1 MRRYRSFR
9 FFLLALSILISLN
22 VAYLY
27 HAYYE
32 DIDLLVRK
40 HFSDA
45 DEENLLTFI
54 QKNPRVLYS
63 PGLSIQYQ
71 VTSLPEAL
79 FFQPYSPLLQDFE
92 ISVLRC

>member
-1 MRRYRSFR
+1 MRRYRGFSV
-9 FFLLALSILISLN
+9 FLLALSILISLN

-40 HFSDA
+40 HFSAA

-54 QKNPRVLYS
+54 QKNPRVFDS
-63 PGLSIQYQ
+63 AELSVHQPMIPF
-71 VTSLPEAL
+71 PEV
-79 FFQPYSPLLQDFE
+79 FFIMPYSPVLQDSKG
-92 ISVLRC
+92 SVLRC

>member
-1 MRRYRSFR
+1 MRRFR
-9 FFLLALSILISLN
+9 GLCFFLVALSILISLN

-32 DIDLLVRK
+32 EIDLLFRK
-40 HFSDA
+40 HFSDG

-63 PGLSIQYQ
+63 AGPSIQHQ
-71 VTSLPEAL
+71 MFSLLEVL
-79 FFQPYSPLLQDFE
+79 FFQPCCLLPQD
-92 ISVLRC
+92 SKTPVLRC